1 MPPYKSDCLFCF
13 LGGLF
18 CRLAGVLCGFL
29 RRFCAAFPCCLC
41 ILPLDL
47 LLLHEAGKGIARNLR
62 IVMQGFVVLE
72 IHICLERR
80 FLCLCRRPVGFQLVA
95 AVALLDFPRPVLC
108 AALCQFFGF
117 VRPLNAGIV
126 LFNGMYLVVD
136 ENTRFLCG
144 AG

>member
-1 MPPYKSDCLFCF
+1 
-13 LGGLF
+13 
-18 CRLAGVLCGFL
+18 
-29 RRFCAAFPCCLC
+29 
-41 ILPLDL
+41 
-47 LLLHEAGKGIARNLR
+47 
-62 IVMQGFVVLE
+62 MQGFMVLE
-72 IHICLERR
+72 IHIRLERR

-95 AVALLDFPRPVLC
+95 AVALLDFPRPPLCALLC
-108 AALCQFFGF
+108 AALRQFFGF